1 MPDVYGDAPGYF
13 AAGRVQQRE
22 STTVLCSAPAD
33 SAGTKEQLLG
43 DKFLCLLAVQLRR
56 QNARR
61 VQ

>member
-1 MPDVYGDAPGYF
+1 M
-13 AAGRVQQRE
+13 QQRE
-22 STTVLCSAPAD
+22 STTVLCSAPAA
-33 SAGTKEQLLG
+33 SAGAKEQLLG